1 MAYEATTVGKY
12 DRSAR
17 RAPLESRCE
26 RHGCGARFHVPPSRR
41 RRGNG
46 RYCVAGHPRGMS
58 VDEAIAWAMAILER
72 YR

>member
-1 MAYEATTVGKY
+1 MAYETTSVGKY

-41 RRGNG
+41 
-46 RYCVAGHPRGMS
+46 GMS